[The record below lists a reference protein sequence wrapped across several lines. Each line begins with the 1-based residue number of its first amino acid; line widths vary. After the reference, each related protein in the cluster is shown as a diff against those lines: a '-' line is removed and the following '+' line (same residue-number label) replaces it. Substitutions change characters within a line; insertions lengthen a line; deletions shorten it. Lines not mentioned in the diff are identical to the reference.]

1 LMTSVGGY
9 RIAGIPVN
17 SMIPEMI
24 AQTIEQVLLNRS

>member
-1 LMTSVGGY
+1 MTDVGGY

-24 AQTIEQVLLNRS
+24 AQTIEQLLLNRS